1 MAHYEKLSDELIA
14 PNLDQDISFFYDPVT
29 KTLRKRFDK
38 YPEALDT
45 TVNFFHELEKAQ
57 RQLLKQIELERQKR
71 S

>member
-14 PNLDQDISFFYDPVT
+14 PNLDQDISFFYDPVA